1 MLFHAIMNENTGAFE
16 AQDSEEE
23 NAPAT
28 AVESNTDG
36 FSVENT
42 ADIVLEMNAIDSVK
56 SGTFNKL
63 VCAALHIVGESGIV
77 NVPAHELLA
86 VHLDLAEESAITQT
100 VQDPERYAKGDK
112 QGKIKTARY
121 LSKTYQ
127 HARST
132 LINFLE
138 NGGSLTDEEGSVKG
152 KTAIEKEKK
161 EAKTEKTPEEK
172 LAALAQTAKALIAQ
186 IPLASDRANAY
197 SAFCVTIFEAI

>member
-23 NAPAT
+23 NTPAEV
-28 AVESNTDG
+28 VEANTDG

-63 VCAALHIVGESGIV
+63 VCVALHIVSINCGAENAAAALCG
-77 NVPAHELLA
+77 
-86 VHLDLAEESAITQT
+86 HLDLAEESAILQT

-127 HARST
+127 HARSM

-138 NGGSLTDEEGSVKG
+138 NGGSLTDEDGNVKG

-161 EAKTEKTPEEK
+161 EAKAEKTPEEK
-172 LAALAQTAKALIAQ
+172 LAALAQTVKALLDQCEYRNDEFNRFIA
-186 IPLASDRANAY
+186 
-197 SAFCVTIFEAI
+197 AI

>member
-1 MLFHAIMNENTGAFE
+1 MLYHAMSNAEGVFE
-16 AQDSEEE
+16 AVDNEEE

-28 AVESNTDG
+28 VVEANADG

-63 VCAALHIVGESGIV
+63 VCVALHIVGEAGIV

-86 VHLDLAEESAITQT
+86 VHLDLAEESAILQT

-138 NGGSLTDEEGSVKG
+138 NGGSLTDEDGNVKG

-161 EAKTEKTPEEK
+161 EAKAEKTPEEK
-172 LAALAQTAKALIAQ
+172 LAALAQTVKALLAQ
-186 IPLASDRANAY
+186 CTYPAY
-197 SAFCVTIFEAI
+197 AWRVFKDGVED

>member
-1 MLFHAIMNENTGAFE
+1 MLYHAMSNAEGVFE
-16 AQDSEEE
+16 AVDNEEE

-28 AVESNTDG
+28 VVEANTDG

-42 ADIVLEMNAIDSVK
+42 ADIVLELNAIDSVK

-63 VCAALHIVGESGIV
+63 VCVALHIVGESGIV

-86 VHLDLAEESAITQT
+86 VHLDLAEESAILQT

-138 NGGSLTDEEGSVKG
+138 NGGSLTDEEGNVKG

-161 EAKTEKTPEEK
+161 EAKAEKTPEEK
-172 LAALAQTAKALIAQ
+172 LAALAQTVKALLAQ
-186 IPLASDRANAY
+186 CEDEGRAEWIC
-197 SAFCVTIFEAI
+197 FKDLVEA

>member
-1 MLFHAIMNENTGAFE
+1 MLYHAMSNAEGVFE
-16 AQDSEEE
+16 AVDNEEE

-28 AVESNTDG
+28 VVEANADG

-63 VCAALHIVGESGIV
+63 VCVALHIVGESGIV

-86 VHLDLAEESAITQT
+86 VHLDLAEESAILQT

-138 NGGSLTDEEGSVKG
+138 KGGSLTDEEGNVKG

-161 EAKTEKTPEEK
+161 EAKAEKTPEEK
-172 LAALAQTAKALIAQ
+172 LAALAQTVKALLDQCEYRNYEYNRFI
-186 IPLASDRANAY
+186 
-197 SAFCVTIFEAI
+197 VAI

>member
-23 NAPAT
+23 NTPAEV
-28 AVESNTDG
+28 VEANADG

-63 VCAALHIVGESGIV
+63 VCVALHIVGESGIV

-86 VHLDLAEESAITQT
+86 VHLDLAEESAILQT

-132 LINFLE
+132 LINYLE
-138 NGGSLTDEEGSVKG
+138 NGGSLTDEEGNVKG

-161 EAKTEKTPEEK
+161 EAKDEKTPEEK
-172 LAALAQTAKALIAQ
+172 LAALAQTVKALLDQCEYRNYEYNRFIA
-186 IPLASDRANAY
+186 
-197 SAFCVTIFEAI
+197 AI

>member
-28 AVESNTDG
+28 VVEANADG

-63 VCAALHIVGESGIV
+63 VCVALHIVGESGIV

-138 NGGSLTDEEGSVKG
+138 NGGSLTDEEGNVKG

-161 EAKTEKTPEEK
+161 EAKAEKTPEEK
-172 LAALAQTAKALIAQ
+172 LAALAQTVKELLDQCEYRNDEYNRFIA
-186 IPLASDRANAY
+186 
-197 SAFCVTIFEAI
+197 AI

>member
-23 NAPAT
+23 DAPAT
-28 AVESNTDG
+28 VVEANTDG

-63 VCAALHIVGESGIV
+63 VCVALHIVGESGIV

-138 NGGSLTDEEGSVKG
+138 NGGSLTDEDGNVKG

-172 LAALAQTAKALIAQ
+172 LSTLAQTVKALLDQCEYRKYEYNRFIA
-186 IPLASDRANAY
+186 
-197 SAFCVTIFEAI
+197 AI

>member
-23 NAPAT
+23 NAPDI
-28 AVESNTDG
+28 AVKANTDG

-42 ADIVLEMNAIDSVK
+42 ADIVLELNAIDSVK

-63 VCAALHIVGESGIV
+63 VCVALHIVGEAGIV

-132 LINFLE
+132 LINYLE
-138 NGGSLTDEEGSVKG
+138 NGGSLTDEEGNVKG

-161 EAKTEKTPEEK
+161 EDKAKKTPEEK
-172 LAALAQTAKALIAQ
+172 LAALAQTVKALLDQCEYRNDEYNRFIA
-186 IPLASDRANAY
+186 
-197 SAFCVTIFEAI
+197 AI

>member
-1 MLFHAIMNENTGAFE
+1 MLYHAMSNAEGVFE
-16 AQDSEEE
+16 AVDNEEE

-28 AVESNTDG
+28 VVEANADG

-63 VCAALHIVGESGIV
+63 VCVALHIVGESGIV

-86 VHLDLAEESAITQT
+86 VHLDLAEESAILQT
-100 VQDPERYAKGDK
+100 VQEPERYAKGDK
-112 QGKIKTARY
+112 AGKIKTARY

-132 LINFLE
+132 LINYLE
-138 NGGSLTDEEGSVKG
+138 NGGSLTDEEGNVKG

-161 EAKTEKTPEEK
+161 EAKAEKTPEEK
-172 LAALAQTAKALIAQ
+172 LAALAQTVKALLDQCEYRNDEYNRFIA
-186 IPLASDRANAY
+186 
-197 SAFCVTIFEAI
+197 AI

>member
-23 NAPAT
+23 NAPAI
-28 AVESNTDG
+28 AVEANTDG

-63 VCAALHIVGESGIV
+63 GCVALHIVGEAGIV

-86 VHLDLAEESAITQT
+86 VHLDLAEESAILQT

-138 NGGSLTDEEGSVKG
+138 NGGSLTDEDGNVKG

-161 EAKTEKTPEEK
+161 EAKAEKTPEEK
-172 LAALAQTAKALIAQ
+172 LEALAQTVRALLVQCAM
-186 IPLASDRANAY
+186 PNA
-197 SAFCVTIFEAI
+197 AWDDFKDGVLG

>member
-23 NAPAT
+23 DAPAT
-28 AVESNTDG
+28 VVEANTDG

-63 VCAALHIVGESGIV
+63 VCVALHIVSINCGAENAAAALCG
-77 NVPAHELLA
+77 
-86 VHLDLAEESAITQT
+86 HLDLAEESAILQT

-127 HARST
+127 HARSM

-138 NGGSLTDEEGSVKG
+138 NGGSLTDEDGNVKG

-161 EAKTEKTPEEK
+161 EAKAEKTPEEK
-172 LAALAQTAKALIAQ
+172 LAALAQTVKALLDQCEYRNDEFNRFIA
-186 IPLASDRANAY
+186 
-197 SAFCVTIFEAI
+197 AI